1 MFVRQPNPME
11 ESLPTV
17 LLAACALV
25 LVVEGILPF
34 VAPQAWRRAFQTLT
48 ELPDEKLRVIGLVS
62 MAIGLILLRLLHR

>member
-1 MFVRQPNPME
+1 ME

-25 LVVEGILPF
+25 LVFEGILPF
-34 VAPQAWRRAFQTLT
+34 VAPRAWRRAFQTLT
-48 ELPDEKLRVIGLVS
+48 ELPDEKLRAIGLVS

>member
-1 MFVRQPNPME
+1 ME
-11 ESLPTV
+11 DTVSTV

-25 LVVEGILPF
+25 LVFEGILPF
-34 VAPQAWRRAFQTLT
+34 VAPQAWRRAFQALT

>member
-1 MFVRQPNPME
+1 ME
-11 ESLPTV
+11 ESLSTV

-25 LVVEGILPF
+25 LVFEGILPF

-62 MAIGLILLRLLHR
+62 MAAGLILLRLLHH

>member
-1 MFVRQPNPME
+1 ME

-25 LVVEGILPF
+25 LVFEGILPF

-62 MAIGLILLRLLHR
+62 MAAGLILLRLLHW

>member
-1 MFVRQPNPME
+1 ME
-11 ESLPTV
+11 ESLSTV

-25 LVVEGILPF
+25 LVFEGILPF

-62 MAIGLILLRLLHR
+62 MAIGLILLRLLHH

>member
-1 MFVRQPNPME
+1 ME

-25 LVVEGILPF
+25 LVFEGILPF

-62 MAIGLILLRLLHR
+62 MAAGLILLRLLHH

>member
-1 MFVRQPNPME
+1 ME

-34 VAPQAWRRAFQTLT
+34 VAPRAWRRAFQTLT

>member
-1 MFVRQPNPME
+1 ME

-25 LVVEGILPF
+25 LVFEGILPF
-34 VAPQAWRRAFQTLT
+34 VAPQTWRRAFQTLT

-62 MAIGLILLRLLHR
+62 MAAGLILLRLLHR

>member
-1 MFVRQPNPME
+1 ME

-25 LVVEGILPF
+25 LVFEGILPF
-34 VAPQAWRRAFQTLT
+34 VAPQAWRRAFLRLS

-62 MAIGLILLRLLHR
+62 MAAGLILLRLLHH

>member
-1 MFVRQPNPME
+1 ME

-25 LVVEGILPF
+25 LVFEGILPF
-34 VAPQAWRRAFQTLT
+34 VAPRAWRRAFQTLSD
-48 ELPDEKLRVIGLVS
+48 LPDEKLRVIGLVS

>member
-1 MFVRQPNPME
+1 ME

-25 LVVEGILPF
+25 LVFEGILPF
-34 VAPQAWRRAFQTLT
+34 VAPQAWRRAFQTLI

-62 MAIGLILLRLLHR
+62 MAVGLILLRLLHH

>member
-1 MFVRQPNPME
+1 ME

-25 LVVEGILPF
+25 LVFEGILPF

-48 ELPDEKLRVIGLVS
+48 ELPDEKLRVVGLVS
-62 MAIGLILLRLLHR
+62 MAAGLILLRLLHR

>member
-1 MFVRQPNPME
+1 ME

-25 LVVEGILPF
+25 LVVEGMLPF

>member
-1 MFVRQPNPME
+1 ME

-25 LVVEGILPF
+25 LVFEGILPF
-34 VAPQAWRRAFQTLT
+34 VAPRAWRRAFQTLI

-62 MAIGLILLRLLHR
+62 MAIVLILLRLLHR

>member
-1 MFVRQPNPME
+1 MFVRHPYPME

-25 LVVEGILPF
+25 LVFEGILPF
-34 VAPQAWRRAFQTLT
+34 VAPRAWRRAFQTLI

>member
-1 MFVRQPNPME
+1 ME
-11 ESLPTV
+11 ESLPTI

-25 LVVEGILPF
+25 LVFEGILPF

-62 MAIGLILLRLLHR
+62 MAAGLILLRLLHR

>member
-1 MFVRQPNPME
+1 ME
-11 ESLPTV
+11 DSFPTV

-34 VAPQAWRRAFQTLT
+34 VAPQAWRRAFQALT

-62 MAIGLILLRLLHR
+62 MALGLILLRLLHH

>member
-1 MFVRQPNPME
+1 ME

-25 LVVEGILPF
+25 LVFEGILPF

-62 MAIGLILLRLLHR
+62 MAVGLILLRLLHH